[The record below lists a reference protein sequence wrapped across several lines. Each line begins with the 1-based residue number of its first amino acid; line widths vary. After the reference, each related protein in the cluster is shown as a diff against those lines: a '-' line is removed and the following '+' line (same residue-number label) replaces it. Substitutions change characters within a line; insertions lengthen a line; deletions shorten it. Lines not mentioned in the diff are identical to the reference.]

1 MAFSLGSFFGTLF
14 DISYGAL
21 FLKKLKNKIN
31 LFLNSFYLIY
41 IFMAYLLVL
50 FFKKFSTFTV
60 EENNFLYSAT
70 LYSLLGS
77 YIIMYALK
85 LRQKYFEIK
94 EMQNFCFKV
103 DILIYFFNSL
113 IILIISLVNKELV
126 IFAYLISSTFFYLMY
141 KIIVQN
147 DFKKMH
153 KK

>member
-1 MAFSLGSFFGTLF
+1 
-14 DISYGAL
+14 
-21 FLKKLKNKIN
+21 
-31 LFLNSFYLIY
+31 
-41 IFMAYLLVL
+41 MAYLLVL